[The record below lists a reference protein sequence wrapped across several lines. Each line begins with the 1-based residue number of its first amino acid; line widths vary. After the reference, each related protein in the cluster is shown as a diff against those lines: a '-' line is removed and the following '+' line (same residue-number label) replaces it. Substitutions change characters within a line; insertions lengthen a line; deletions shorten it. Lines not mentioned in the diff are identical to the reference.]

1 MSNTTHLLYEEE
13 SPLWTILHDDNETRQ
28 LNESGILISEHSKL
42 GQVNLRGL
50 ATDSLFTTTV
60 KDILD
65 VEIPTEPNTVSSGGK
80 YIVLWLGENEWLVIT
95 QEDQQTNLI
104 KQLGNK
110 LNGMSASITDLSS
123 GQIILRMTGPSVRNV
138 LSKGCT
144 LDLHPRSFGVGE
156 CAQTLIAEVGVTM
169 RQIDDTP
176 SFELIVR
183 RSLAEYLCTWLIDA
197 AQKSALTQ

>member
-13 SPLWTILHDDNETRQ
+13 SPLWTILDDNNGTRQ

-95 QEDQQTNLI
+95 PEDQQTNLI

>member
-13 SPLWTILHDDNETRQ
+13 SPLWTILHDNNGTRQ

-42 GQVNLRGL
+42 GQVNLRGT

-65 VEIPTEPNTVSSGGK
+65 VEIPTEPNTVASGGK

>member
-13 SPLWTILHDDNETRQ
+13 SPLWTILHDNNGTRQ

-42 GQVNLRGL
+42 GQVNLRGT
-50 ATDSLFTTTV
+50 ATDSFFTTTV

-65 VEIPTEPNTVSSGGK
+65 VEIPTEPNTVASGGK

-95 QEDQQTNLI
+95 PEDQQTNLI

-183 RSLAEYLCTWLIDA
+183 RSLAEYLCAWLIDA
-197 AQKSALTQ
+197 AQKSDLTQ

>member
-42 GQVNLRGL
+42 GQVNLRGPS
-50 ATDSLFTTTV
+50 TDSLFTTTV

-123 GQIILRMTGPSVRNV
+123 GQIILRITGPSVRNV

-144 LDLHPRSFGVGE
+144 LDLHPRSFGVGD
-156 CAQTLIAEVGVTM
+156 CAQTLLAEVGVTM
-169 RQIDDTP
+169 RQIDDIP

-183 RSLAEYLCTWLIDA
+183 RSLAEYLCAWLIDA
-197 AQKSALTQ
+197 AQKSDLTQ

>member
-42 GQVNLRGL
+42 GQVNLRGP

-183 RSLAEYLCTWLIDA
+183 RSLAEYLCAWLIDA
-197 AQKSALTQ
+197 AQKSDLTQ